1 MARPGAN
8 RLRSRIVASIG
19 QALGRPVE
27 VGSVSLRFF
36 PQPGFELDNFV
47 IQEDPAYGAEPF
59 LRAQEVTASLRITS
73 LLRGRLEIASLSLTD
88 PSLNLARNT
97 DGHWNL
103 ETLVERTEKIP
114 VAPTAKGKGE
124 ARPGFPYI
132 EGQHARINVKIGAE
146 KTSYALTESTFSIWQ
161 DSENTWGLRL
171 KAQPVRTDLNLSDTG
186 VIRVNGSF
194 QRAASLHDTPLQFQ
208 IEWDRPQLGQ
218 LTKLISSTDKG
229 WRGTVSLTA
238 TLNGTPGD
246 LQVQTD
252 MAVDDFR
259 RYDVTGG
266 GDLQLAAECKSH
278 YSSFENSFD
287 QIACSA
293 PVGIGV
299 VNVSGHIHSPLL
311 SPEYDLSVIAQDLP
325 AQSVAGL
332 ARHAK
337 LGMPDDLAAAG
348 QLNGKLTLQRNIRN
362 GAPDFHW
369 QGGGEAAGLRLS
381 SSSSNT
387 EVALSN
393 VNFKMVDATLT
404 RSRVHSDGAHI
415 EVAPFHVVMG
425 GTNPMSI
432 QGSVSRTGYAFE
444 VQGDAQLQRLFRAAR
459 LAGLPVTPA
468 NPAGTAKVDVAIAG
482 TWKGFAATRIDGRA
496 QLRSVETA
504 VLGLNEKLQIS
515 SANVLLVADRV
526 IVKDLNAHLAGATW
540 HGTVTRPRPCVG
552 NCPVSFDFHG
562 DEISVQRLNQLLN
575 PSGRTQPWYKFLT
588 STTAT
593 GNYMLGLNASG
604 TITADKVALG
614 KISGSHLAATVELNG
629 GKVRLS
635 GINVDLLG
643 GHHSGEWTAD
653 FTAKPPTYSGS
664 GKLARVLL
672 TQLAPIVHRN
682 WITGTADTAYRL
694 NASGT
699 ALSEMLASGS
709 GSATVE
715 AHDGS
720 LPLLISTDNSTLQIR
735 HLSIHLSA
743 HEGKIGIEDGK
754 LETDAASYAVSGSVT
769 SDGAD
774 LKLSRKDASGFN
786 ITGSLSDPRVSQ
798 IAGPATQA
806 ALKP

>member
-1 MARPGAN
+1 
-8 RLRSRIVASIG
+8 
-19 QALGRPVE
+19 VE

-59 LRAQEVTASLRITS
+59 LRAQEVNASLRITS
-73 LLRGRLEIASLSLTD
+73 LLHGRLEIASLTLAD
-88 PSLNLARNT
+88 PSLNLARNAS
-97 DGHWNL
+97 GHWNL

-114 VAPTAKGKGE
+114 VAPTTKGKGE
-124 ARPGFPYI
+124 GRPGFPYI
-132 EGQHARINVKIGAE
+132 EGQHARINVKVGAE
-146 KTSYALTESTFSIWQ
+146 KTSYALTESTFAIWQ

-186 VIRVNGSF
+186 TVRVNGSF
-194 QRAASLHDTPLQFQ
+194 QRASSLHDTPLQFQ
-208 IEWDRPQLGQ
+208 IEWDHPQLGQ
-218 LTKLISSTDKG
+218 LTKLVSSNDKG
-229 WRGTVSLTA
+229 WRGTVLLTA

-246 LQVQTD
+246 LQVHTD

-266 GDLQLAAECKSH
+266 GDLRLAVECKSH

-287 QIACSA
+287 QIGCSA
-293 PVGIGV
+293 PVGTGV
-299 VNVSGHIHSPLL
+299 VTVSGHIQSPLV
-311 SPEYDLSVIAQDLP
+311 SPEYDISISAQDLP
-325 AQSVAGL
+325 AQSIASL

-337 LGMPDDLAAAG
+337 LGMPDDLAIAG
-348 QLNGKLTLQRNIRN
+348 QINGKAALQRKIKN
-362 GAPDFHW
+362 GTPDFHW
-369 QGGGEAAGLRLS
+369 HGGGEATGLKLS
-381 SSSSNT
+381 SVSSST

-393 VNFKMVDATLT
+393 VTFKTVDAGST
-404 RSRVHSDGAHI
+404 RSHGHSDEGRI
-415 EVAPFHVVMG
+415 EVVPFHIAMG
-425 GTNPMSI
+425 GASSVSI
-432 QGSVSRTGYAFE
+432 QGSFSRTGYAFG
-444 VQGDAQLQRLFRAAR
+444 VQGDAQLQRLLRAAR
-459 LAGLPVTPA
+459 LVGLPVTPA
-468 NPAGTAKVDVAIAG
+468 NPEGMAKIDVAFAG
-482 TWKGFAATRIDGRA
+482 TWKGFAATRIDGKA

-515 SANVLLVADRV
+515 SANVELAADRV
-526 IVKDLNAHLAGATW
+526 TVKDLNAHLAGATW
-540 HGTVTRPRPCVG
+540 RGTVMRPRPCLG
-552 NCPVSFDFHG
+552 ACPVIFEFHG

-588 STTAT
+588 SNSASS
-593 GNYMLGLNASG
+593 NYLLGLNAAG
-604 TITADKVALG
+604 TISADKFSLG

-629 GKVRLS
+629 GKLRLS
-635 GINVDLLG
+635 GVNVDLLG
-643 GHHSGEWTAD
+643 GHHSGDWTAD
-653 FTAKPPTYSGS
+653 FVAKPPAYSGS
-664 GKLARVLL
+664 GKLARALL

-682 WITGTADTAYRL
+682 WITGTADATYRL

-709 GSATVE
+709 GSANIE
-715 AHDGS
+715 ARDGS
-720 LPLLISTDNSTLQIR
+720 LPLLVSGDNTPQMR
-735 HLSIHLSA
+735 RLSIHLSA
-743 HEGKIGIEDGK
+743 HEGKIGVEDGK
-754 LETDAASYAVSGSVT
+754 LETDVASYVVSGSVT